1 MRNYFVTVIE
11 NQKKYKNI
19 LTIIIPRHV
28 ERIEEIKLEL
38 SKLNLNIST
47 LESKKKVDDN
57 IDIFII
63 DSYGKTKSVYNFCK
77 NVFLGG
83 SIINHGGQNPLEA
96 TRYGCNILHGP
107 NVENFSEIYS
117 YLNKLKLS
125 SKINNHS
132 SYQKA
137 DNLFSKQNNF
147 KNSNQIK
154 ENWRKNFS

>member
-1 MRNYFVTVIE
+1 M
-11 NQKKYKNI
+11 
-19 LTIIIPRHV
+19 
-28 ERIEEIKLEL
+28 ERTEEIKLEL
-38 SKLNLNIST
+38 SKLNLNVST
-47 LESKKKVDDN
+47 YESKKRIDDN

-77 NVFLGG
+77 NIFLGG

-132 SYQKA
+132 QLSAKL
-137 DNLFSKQNNF
+137 DNLFSKQNYSKKIQYKLKKIGEKILVNTYREF
-147 KNSNQIK
+147 YKFIK
-154 ENWRKNFS
+154 DEI